1 MDKNN
6 TQYKPLLFIN
16 IMIHIREITEKNMII
31 HVIINIYTD
40 MTTTTIYLNGV
51 NTHR

>member
-16 IMIHIREITEKNMII
+16 IMIHIREITEK
-31 HVIINIYTD
+31 IYD
-40 MTTTTIYLNGV
+40 
-51 NTHR
+51 NTCYY